1 MGYGCFI
8 FFECEVLKLIYFE
21 LIKIFTM
28 QQVSCSILSWT
39 SENLSVNAFSN
50 AFLYI
55 EGNPVRPAQAS
66 PDFMTY
72 KLSPFAPPEYILD
85 FFF

>member
-50 AFLYI
+50 AFFY
-55 EGNPVRPAQAS
+55 S
-66 PDFMTY
+66 
-72 KLSPFAPPEYILD
+72 
-85 FFF
+85 